1 MVTWTLLLIAGLWAL
16 AYFQANRV
24 QWTVGILVLL
34 VLGELMTDASLFLL
48 WLLYLAGAVLL
59 NASQL
64 RQSLITEKLLAW
76 FRRVLPPISDT
87 EREAIDAGS
96 VWWDGEIFRGQ
107 PDWDRL
113 LDTSLPGLTPEE
125 QDFLDG
131 PTEELCQR
139 LNDWQITQ
147 ELNDLPT
154 EIWDFLKQHRF
165 FGMIIPKDYGGL
177 GFSARAHSEVVMKIS
192 TRSLTAGV
200 TVMVP
205 NSLGPGELLLHYGTD
220 EQKQHYLP
228 RLATGEEIPCFALTS
243 PYAGSD
249 AGAIPDYGILCEQ
262 EYNGKKTLGFRLTW
276 EKRYITLAPVAT
288 VLGLAFR
295 ALDPQRLLGGEE
307 DLGITCALIPT
318 TTPGVEIGNRH
329 YPLTCAFQNGPT
341 RGKDVFVPVDWV
353 IGGQERIGQ
362 GWMMLMNS
370 LAAGRSISL
379 PALSTG
385 AAKLSCRY
393 VGAYA
398 RVRNQFRL
406 PIAKFEG
413 VEEILGAMA
422 GTTYRMDSARI
433 LTAGAL
439 DLGEKPSV
447 LSGVLKYSLTED
459 MRVVINQA
467 MDILGGR
474 GICVGPH
481 NFLGRVYEAIPISI
495 TVEGANILTRSLM
508 VFGQGAIRS
517 HPFVLREMEAA
528 ADDNQQRALHNFE
541 ALLGEHIR
549 LSMSNAA
556 KTLFMGL
563 TYAALGPAPRGDST
577 AAYYRRLNR
586 LHAAFAFLA
595 DVAMIRLGGGLKR
608 KEKLSGRFADAFSHL
623 YLAAA
628 TLKRFE
634 DDGSPSQD
642 RPLLEWALEDSL
654 HKIESR
660 LHDILRNLPSVWLR
674 VLLRPVIL
682 PLGRREQGPSDQL
695 SRAAAKLLQK
705 PGESRDRLTQ
715 GAYWTGDPQDSLG
728 LVEHTLRLVLQA
740 EPLEHK
746 LAQALNMKIN
756 ETNYEEALA
765 QGLERNLIQAAQAE
779 TIRHAMEAV
788 RQVIQVDEFPPQTFG
803 RALEPLQ
810 PERFI

>member
-1 MVTWTLLLIAGLWAL
+1 MVTWILFLIAGLWAL

-24 QWTVGILVLL
+24 QWTVGVLILL
-34 VLGELMTDASLFLL
+34 VLGELMTDTSLLL
-48 WLLYLAGAVLL
+48 VWLLYLAAAVAL
-59 NASQL
+59 NSTQL
-64 RQSLITEKLLAW
+64 RQSLITERLFAW

-87 EREAIDAGS
+87 EREAIDAGT
-96 VWWDGEIFRGQ
+96 VWWDGEVFRGQ
-107 PDWDRL
+107 PDWNKL
-113 LDTSLPGLTPEE
+113 LDAPLPGLTSEE
-125 QDFLDG
+125 LAFQDG
-131 PTEELCQR
+131 PTEELCRR
-139 LNDWQITQ
+139 LDDWKITQ
-147 ELNDLPT
+147 ELNDLPAD
-154 EIWDFLKQHRF
+154 IWDFLKQNRF
-165 FGMIIPKDYGGL
+165 FGMIIPKEYGGL

-205 NSLGPGELLLHYGTD
+205 NSLGPGELLLHYGTE

-228 RLATGEEIPCFALTS
+228 RLASGEEIPCFALTG

-249 AGAIPDYGILCEQ
+249 AGSIPDYGILCEE
-262 EYNGKKTLGFRLTW
+262 EYNGVKTLGFRLTW
-276 EKRYITLAPVAT
+276 EKRYITLAPIAT

-318 TTPGVEIGNRH
+318 STPGVEIGNRH

-353 IGGQERIGQ
+353 IGGQVRIGQ

-398 RVRNQFRL
+398 RIRNQFRL

-413 VEEILGAMA
+413 VEEVLGAMA
-422 GTTYRMDSARI
+422 GITYRMDSAR
-433 LTAGAL
+433 LVTAGAL

-474 GICVGPH
+474 GICVGPR

-508 VFGQGAIRS
+508 IFGQGAIRS
-517 HPFVLREMEAA
+517 HPFVLREMQVA
-528 ADDNQQRALHNFE
+528 ADENQQRALQEFE
-541 ALLGEHIR
+541 VLLGEHMR

-563 TYAALGPAPRGDST
+563 TCATIGPAPRTDAT
-577 AAYYRRLNR
+577 ATYYRRLDR

-595 DVAMIRLGGGLKR
+595 DVAMIRLGGSLKR
-608 KEKLSGRFADAFSHL
+608 KEKLSGRFADAFCHL

-628 TLKRFE
+628 TLKRYE
-634 DDGSPSQD
+634 DDGCPSQD

-654 HKIESR
+654 QKVESR
-660 LHDILRNLPSVWLR
+660 IDDILRNLPSLWLR
-674 VLLRPVIL
+674 GLLRPIVL
-682 PLGRREQGPSDQL
+682 PLGRQEKGPNDKR
-695 SRAAAKLLQK
+695 SRAAAKILQK
-705 PGESRDRLTQ
+705 PGDSRDRLTR
-715 GAYWTGDPQDSLG
+715 GAYWTGDPEDALG
-728 LVEHTLRLVLQA
+728 LVEHALQLALQA
-740 EPLEHK
+740 EPLSHK
-746 LAQALNMKIN
+746 LEQALQMKIN

-765 QGLERNLIQAAQAE
+765 KGLERNLIQPSQADM
-779 TIRHAMEAV
+779 IRHAMETV
-788 RQVIQVDEFPPQTFG
+788 RQVIQVDEFPAQPSG
-803 RALEPLQ
+803 RALKPLQ
-810 PERFI
+810 PDRFI